1 MQRSSLKGCLL
12 LIVVDQPLIALDVTE
27 AFKPTGAIIATACT
41 QAFVASSHFM
51 SFIFSHSAELC
62 GVSPRLSPDGVVAT
76 EDADHPLIL
85 VDHRQPADLQFLH
98 TLRRLGEVI
107 VLTAAMNA

>member
-1 MQRSSLKGCLL
+1 MRRRGSITQRCDTQVTAGLRRTRSLWS
-12 LIVVDQPLIALDVTE
+12 
-27 AFKPTGAIIATACT
+27 GADLKAYFFT

-98 TLRRLGEVI
+98 MLRRLGEVI